1 MKKLEIGSML
11 PFSRGT
17 VLVTVENFEERAL
30 TQVVENKGMADAGFE
45 PATSTVCR
53 KHGKKKLKK

>member
-30 TQVVENKGMADAGFE
+30 TQVVENKGMADDA
-45 PATSTVCR
+45 R
-53 KHGKKKLKK
+53 